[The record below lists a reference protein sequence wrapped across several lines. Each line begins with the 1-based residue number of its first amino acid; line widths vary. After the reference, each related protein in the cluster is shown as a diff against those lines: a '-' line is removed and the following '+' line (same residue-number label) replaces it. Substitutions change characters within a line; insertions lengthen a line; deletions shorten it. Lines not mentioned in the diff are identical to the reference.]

1 MGVFKRT
8 RKHKNGKE
16 TDYWYIRY
24 SVNKVIR
31 WEAVGKIPTVT
42 KDIANTLLAER
53 KKQIRLGQLNM
64 HRANIPTLREFSSEF
79 VSHQRDIK
87 QNRSWKKDEAH
98 IKRFIQA
105 FGNKKLTEIT
115 IVDID
120 NYKRKRVKEVKE
132 ATVNRELSALRKL
145 LNLAK
150 KRKLYHGDNIVSES
164 GLFKSESQRMRVLNE
179 EEEHR
184 LLNCSSPHLIP
195 IIKMALLT
203 GMRLSEILTLQWT
216 DVNLDTNLI
225 TIRAEISKSKKS
237 RRIPISGSL
246 RKLLLEQKM
255 KNYQS
260 GHVFVTHLGVPYSPN
275 NPSAL
280 KRAFTTARR
289 KAQIEDFRFHDLR
302 HTAATRMAENGASI
316 IAVKE
321 ILGHADI
328 RTTMKYFHPG
338 DSLTKAVEILA
349 NFN

>member
-1 MGVFKRT
+1 MCIVL
-8 RKHKNGKE
+8 
-16 TDYWYIRY
+16 RY
-24 SVNKVIR
+24 SVNGVIK
-31 WEAVGKIPTVT
+31 WESVGKIPEVT
-42 KDIANTLLAER
+42 KDMAHALLAKR
-53 KKQIRLGQLNM
+53 KKQIRLGQMDM
-64 HRANIPTLREFSSEF
+64 HRTDIPTLKEFSSEF

-98 IKRFIQA
+98 MKRFIKI
-105 FGNKKLTEIT
+105 FGSKKLTEIT
-115 IVDID
+115 VVDID
-120 NYKRKRVKEVKE
+120 NYKRKRVKQVKE

-145 LNLAK
+145 LNLAN
-150 KRKLYHGDNIVSES
+150 KRKLLHGENTVSES
-164 GLFKSESQRMRVLNE
+164 GLFKSESQRMRVLTE
-179 EEEHR
+179 EEEKR
-184 LLNCSSPHLIP
+184 LLNSSSPHLVP

-203 GMRLSEILTLQWT
+203 GMRLSEILTLLWT
-216 DVNLDTNLI
+216 DVNLETNLI

-237 RRIPISGSL
+237 RRIPISGTL

-255 KNYQS
+255 KNYKS

-289 KAQIEDFRFHDLR
+289 KAEIEDFRFHDLR